1 MLNTLDAKS
10 VNSPK
15 VYTRPLVISHQP
27 IRFETAHSWNKGVGN
42 KNPSGD
48 GNGGINYPNEPRP
61 QKPGTGPG
69 SGKGN
74 GNG

>member
-1 MLNTLDAKS
+1 MFNSSKS
-10 VNSPK
+10 
-15 VYTRPLVISHQP
+15 YTRPQVLSHQP

-42 KNPSGD
+42 KNPSSN
-48 GNGGINYPNEPRP
+48 GNGGVHYPNDPRP

-74 GNG
+74 NK